1 MTDPNEPDS
10 GPGCLTSLVLV
21 LGSALLIAMA
31 LINEMRLQS
40 IETKLGMP
48 HCGIFN
54 ATAWDGH
61 TCHEAKK

>member
-1 MTDPNEPDS
+1 MNDPNEPDS

-21 LGSALLIAMA
+21 LGTSTLILMA
-31 LINEMRLQS
+31 IVNEFRLEW

-54 ATAWDGH
+54 SNAWDGH
-61 TCHEAKK
+61 TCREAKK